1 MKKNICIGLMG
12 LGTVGTGVLK
22 ILEENKSLFQD
33 KYGVII
39 EVKKILVRDIE
50 KKRNVPVE
58 REKLTTSAGDILN
71 DADIDIVI
79 ELMGGESP
87 AKDIILEA
95 LDWKKTVI
103 TANKDVIATAGGEL
117 FRKAEERGVDIFF
130 EASVLGGIPVINA
143 LKKSFTPGSIKEFKG
158 IVNGTTNYILTKM
171 THDNMEFEKA
181 LELAQRLGFAE
192 RDPFKDIEAIDGAYK
207 TAIVSSIA
215 FGVTVKPEQVFRKG
229 ISGITYADIECAK
242 ILGYCIKLL
251 AFGKELDC
259 NTLQVMVVP
268 ALIPLQNPLASV
280 NNEFNSI
287 LLRGTYFGDM
297 MFYGL
302 GAGELPTASAVIGDL
317 MKAVKNILDNTRG
330 RTTCTC
336 IYQKEILSF
345 EEIFSRF
352 YVRLTVSDEL
362 GSLSVLTSCFASAEV
377 NISDISQ
384 KYRTDKEVELILLT
398 HKVKYKDILKAVE
411 LAANCGAV
419 TKISNVIFM
428 EEAIN

>member
-1 MKKNICIGLMG
+1 MKKNISLGLMG

-22 ILEENKSLFQD
+22 ILRDNESLFQD
-33 KYGVII
+33 KYGVNI

-50 KKRNVPVE
+50 KKRNFPVE
-58 REKLTTSAGDILN
+58 KEKLTTSAGHILN
-71 DADIDIVI
+71 DPDIDIVI
-79 ELMGGESP
+79 ELMGGEK

-130 EASVLGGIPVINA
+130 EASVLGGIPVINT
-143 LKKSFTPGSIKEFKG
+143 LKTSFTPGSIKEFKG
-158 IVNGTTNYILTKM
+158 IVNGTTNYILTRM
-171 THDNMEFEKA
+171 TDDCMEFCKA
-181 LELAQRLGFAE
+181 LELAQIKGFAE
-192 RDPFKDIEAIDGAYK
+192 SDPSKDIEGLDAAYK
-207 TAIVSSIA
+207 TAILSSIA

-229 ISGITYADIECAK
+229 ISEIAYADIECAK
-242 ILGYCIKLL
+242 KLGYCIKLL
-251 AFGKELDC
+251 ASGKEFDC
-259 NTLQVMVVP
+259 ETIQVTVVP
-268 ALIPLQNPLASV
+268 TLIPLHNPIASV

-287 LLRGTYFGDM
+287 FLKGTYFGDM

-330 RTTCTC
+330 RSVCTC
-336 IYQKEILSF
+336 IYNKKVLSS
-345 EEIFSRF
+345 EEIMSRF
-352 YVRLTVSDEL
+352 YIRLTVSDEL
-362 GSLSVLTSCFASAEV
+362 GSLSTLTACFASAKV

-384 KYRTDKEVELILLT
+384 RQRTDEEVELMLLT

-411 LAANCGAV
+411 LAENCGAV

-428 EEAIN
+428 EDNG